1 MKFEQYL
8 IESESEELKKQL
20 KDTDGYL
27 KAPNGKESN
36 LPEKQWLIVR
46 TKSFKNWFGDWE
58 NKPKSASKM
67 VDDNGEPMIFYHG
80 TGVDEFNEFLEYS
93 YFTNDKD
100 TATMYSKQLAKNGK
114 TTNSVYEVF
123 LNCRKPKEIQKTVHS
138 DRVKMFSKTK
148 TVDCLY
154 NDIKYTGNSGI
165 YEYVIRDGK
174 QVKSINN
181 TILGISKNIHESTS
195 SNSFDSWFGNSK
207 VVDDDGEPLVCFHG
221 TRETFDEFAPN
232 KEGIHFGTGEQA
244 KMRNGKKVI
253 KAYLSIQKL
262 KRVKDTNGYWTKA
275 VKTAKSGGYDG
286 IVYLNRYEGVPYERF
301 EELRKKGISDEKMDS
316 MSDAQFKKLVPE
328 AQDSYIVFEPNQIK
342 SVDNKGSF
350 DPESNNIYE

>member
-8 IESESEELKKQL
+8 IESELKKQ
-20 KDTDGYL
+20 
-27 KAPNGKESN
+27 ESS
-36 LPEKQWLIVR
+36 VR
-46 TKSFKNWFGDWE
+46 TKSFKTWF
-58 NKPKSASKM
+58 
-67 VDDNGEPMIFYHG
+67 DD
-80 TGVDEFNEFLEYS
+80 
-93 YFTNDKD
+93 
-100 TATMYSKQLAKNGK
+100 
-114 TTNSVYEVF
+114 
-123 LNCRKPKEIQKTVHS
+123 
-138 DRVKMFSKTK
+138 
-148 TVDCLY
+148 
-154 NDIKYTGNSGI
+154 
-165 YEYVIRDGK
+165 
-174 QVKSINN
+174 
-181 TILGISKNIHESTS
+181 
-195 SNSFDSWFGNSK
+195 SK
-207 VVDDDGEPLVCFHG
+207 VVDSNGNPLVVYHG
-221 TRETFDEFAPN
+221 TREKFDEFAPN

-275 VKTAKSGGYDG
+275 VKTAKSGGHDG